1 MEQAQPSNRPPG
13 DDFHQQKLKAW
24 QPILTPWH
32 VITLFVAIGVA
43 FIPTGVHLLNT
54 SNDVRINQCP
64 FSSFYPLISLS
75 FFRFFRFMNPLSF
88 MTDLMLLLIAQSTTR
103 TKEHTVR

>member
-54 SNDVRINQCP
+54 SNDVRIYQYLSLP
-64 FSSFYPLISLS
+64 FILSFLS